1 MIPQYTCLYIIFVL
15 VNTGYDYVIV
25 LVQIR
30 RRVKL
35 EGAELDEYLR
45 KRKDKEQEEQRI
57 KIEQKR

>member
-1 MIPQYTCLYIIFVL
+1 MYIIFVL